1 MRGLSNR
8 MWFPRKEVNVDYT
21 TLSDIELLRCIV
33 GPRVAERIYKGAL
46 APLFKSDKKPGG
58 RDKLIAA
65 RELIRRMLAEEMRRD
80 NVLTSPT
87 AVRDYLRLLFRGREY
102 ESFAVLYLDSQNRL
116 IASED
121 LFRGTLNQTSVYP
134 REIVKRALAQNCA
147 AVIFS
152 HCHPSGVAEPSRA
165 DELLTST
172 LKAAL
177 ALVDI
182 RVLDHLVVA
191 EHAVVSFAE
200 RGLI

>member
-1 MRGLSNR
+1 
-8 MWFPRKEVNVDYT
+8 VDYT
-21 TLSDIELLRCIV
+21 TVSDVELLRRIV
-33 GPRVAERIYKGAL
+33 GTRAAERIYKGAL
-46 APLFKSDKKPGG
+46 APLFSPENKPSG
-58 RDKLIAA
+58 REKLVAA
-65 RELIRRMLAEEMRRD
+65 RELIRRMLLEEMRRD

-116 IASED
+116 IASEEV
-121 LFRGTLNQTSVYP
+121 FRGTLNQTSVYP
-134 REIVKRALAQNCA
+134 REIVKRALSQNCA

-165 DELLTST
+165 DELLTTT
-172 LKAAL
+172 LKHAL

-182 RVLDHLVVA
+182 RVLDHMVVA